1 MLFSCVLYFL
11 NILLVDIRALLSFTG
26 IYSVIFICGL
36 YFFVLN
42 VFAVNFCMFPFRLW
56 FVIPY
61 DVDCYTPSLYCWPL
75 CTLP

>member
-1 MLFSCVLYFL
+1 MFFFTK
-11 NILLVDIRALLSFTG
+11 ILVFGAS
-26 IYSVIFICGL
+26 IF
-36 YFFVLN
+36 N

-61 DVDCYTPSLYCWPL
+61 DADCYTPSLYCWPL